1 MRLTRSVA
9 AGALAALA
17 CATAVAATAVVAVAV
32 AVTLPA
38 ASAGASSKPSIT
50 IGSTNF
56 EEQAIVSNIWAD
68 VLQKAGYQVTVK
80 PALGTRAIVVPA
92 LEHAQIDLEPDYA
105 ASLLGFLH
113 GGNPQAAG
121 DNISTAIPADN
132 KALSQYGVTV
142 LPASKALDT
151 NVFAVTQATARK
163 YHLTTLSS
171 LKPVASK
178 LTLGGPP
185 ECPTFAGCEAGLTK
199 VYGLHFAGFKSLDEA
214 GPLSV
219 AALKNG
225 EVQVVELFSSD
236 GTVVSNNFVALTD
249 NKHLE
254 GADYIVPVIRKSVDT
269 SGVAKVL
276 NDIDAKLT
284 TTAIAKLNLDV
295 TSKQEQPAAVAQ
307 TWVNSVGG

>member
-1 MRLTRSVA
+1 MHVKRSLLIGVA
-9 AGALAALA
+9 VALAAVF
-17 CATAVAATAVVAVAV
+17 VA
-32 AVTLPA
+32 PA
-38 ASAGASSKPSIT
+38 AAFASSGSGSKPKIV

-68 VLQKAGYQVTVK
+68 VLRKAGYSVTVE
-80 PALGTRAIVVPA
+80 PSLGTRAIVVPA
-92 LEHAQIDLEPDYA
+92 IEKGQINLEPDYA

-113 GGNPQAAG
+113 GGNPQPAG
-121 DNISTAIPADN
+121 DNIATAIPADQ
-132 KALSQYGVTV
+132 KLLAKDGVTV

-151 NVFAVTQATARK
+151 NVFAVTQNTAK
-163 YHLTTLSS
+163 KDHLTTLSS

-178 LTLGGPP
+178 LTLGGPS
-185 ECPTFAGCEAGLTK
+185 ECPTFAGCEPGLKK
-199 VYGLHFAGFKSLDEA
+199 VYGLNFSGFKSLDEA

-236 GTVVSNNFVALTD
+236 GNVVSNHFVALTD

-269 SGVAKVL
+269 SGVSSVL
-276 NDIDAKLT
+276 NGIDNKLT
-284 TTAIAKLNLDV
+284 TDAISKLNLQV
-295 TSKQEQPAAVAQ
+295 TGQQKQPAQVAQ
-307 TWVNSVGG
+307 SWVKSVGG

>member
-1 MRLTRSVA
+1 MRHSRSFALGV
-9 AGALAALA
+9 LAALA
-17 CATAVAATAVVAVAV
+17 AALVLPVASATAQTR
-32 AVTLPA
+32 
-38 ASAGASSKPSIT
+38 ASSSKPTIV

-68 VLQKAGYQVTVK
+68 VLKKAGYPVTVE

-92 LEHAQIDLEPDYA
+92 IEKGQINLEPDYA
-105 ASLLGFLH
+105 ASLLGYLH
-113 GGNPQAAG
+113 GGTPQAAG
-121 DNISTAIPADN
+121 DNITTAIPADQ
-132 KALSQYGVTV
+132 KALASYGVTV

-151 NVFAVTQATARK
+151 NVFAVTQATAK
-163 YHLTTLSS
+163 KDHLTTISS
-171 LKPVASK
+171 LKPYASK
-178 LTLGGPP
+178 MTLGGPP
-185 ECPTFAGCEAGLTK
+185 ECPTFAGCEPGLEK

-236 GTVVSNNFVALTD
+236 GNVVSNNFVALTD

-269 SGVAKVL
+269 SGVANVL
-276 NDIDAKLT
+276 NSIDAKLT
-284 TTAIAKLNLDV
+284 TVAISKLNLDV
-295 TSKQEQPAAVAQ
+295 TANQEQPAAVAQ

>member
-1 MRLTRSVA
+1 MRFTRSLA
-9 AGALAALA
+9 AGAFAGLTALAATLA
-17 CATAVAATAVVAVAV
+17 I
-32 AVTLPA
+32 PA
-38 ASAGASSKPSIT
+38 ASAPASAASKPTIV

-68 VLQKAGYQVTVK
+68 VLKKAGYNVTVE

-92 LEHAQIDLEPDYA
+92 LEKGQINLEPDYA
-105 ASLLGFLH
+105 ASLLSFLH
-113 GGNPQAAG
+113 GGTSQAAG
-121 DNISTAIPADN
+121 DNISTAIPADDR
-132 KALSQYGVTV
+132 ALASYGVTV

-151 NVFAVTQATARK
+151 NVFAVTKATANK
-163 YHLTTLSS
+163 DHLTTISS
-171 LKPVASK
+171 LKPYASQ

-185 ECPTFAGCEAGLTK
+185 ECPTFAGCEPGLQKT
-199 VYGLHFAGFKSLDEA
+199 YGLHFAGFKSLDEA

-236 GTVVSNNFVALTD
+236 GNVVSNNFVALTD

-269 SGVAKVL
+269 AGVASVL
-276 NDIDAKLT
+276 NNIDKKLT
-284 TTAIAKLNLDV
+284 TVAISKLNLDV
-295 TSKQEQPAAVAQ
+295 TSKQEQPTAVAQ
-307 TWVNSVGG
+307 AWVTSVGG

>member
-1 MRLTRSVA
+1 MRFKRSLLLGAFAALVA
-9 AGALAALA
+9 TLVTPTAAALA
-17 CATAVAATAVVAVAV
+17 ST
-32 AVTLPA
+32 A
-38 ASAGASSKPSIT
+38 ASAKPTII

-68 VLQKAGYQVTVK
+68 VLKKAGYQVTVE
-80 PALGTRAIVVPA
+80 PSLGTRAIVVPA
-92 LEHAQIDLEPDYA
+92 IEKGQIDLEPDYA

-113 GGNPQAAG
+113 GGNPQPAG
-121 DNISTAIPADN
+121 DNITTAIPADQ
-132 KALSQYGVTV
+132 KALATYGVTV

-151 NVFAVTQATARK
+151 NVFAVTQATAKK

-171 LKPVASK
+171 LKSAASK
-178 LTLGGPP
+178 LTLGGPA
-185 ECPTFAGCEAGLTK
+185 ECPTFAGCEPGLKK
-199 VYGLHFAGFKSLDEA
+199 VYGLTFAGFKSLDEA

-236 GTVVSNNFVALTD
+236 GNVVSNNFVALTD

-269 SGVAKVL
+269 SGVQKVL
-276 NDIDAKLT
+276 NSIDAKLT
-284 TTAIAKLNLDV
+284 TVAISKLNLDV
-295 TSKQEQPAAVAQ
+295 TSKQEQAPAVAQ
-307 TWVNSVGG
+307 TWVASVDG

>member
-1 MRLTRSVA
+1 MRLSRTLAV
-9 AGALAALA
+9 GALAVL
-17 CATAVAATAVVAVAV
+17 AATLAV
-32 AVTLPA
+32 PA
-38 ASAGASSKPSIT
+38 ASASASSGSSSKPTIV

-68 VLQKAGYQVTVK
+68 VLKKAGYQVTVQ

-92 LEHAQIDLEPDYA
+92 IEKGQISLEPDYA

-113 GGNPQAAG
+113 GGTPQPAG
-121 DNISTAIPADN
+121 TNISTAIPADQ
-132 KALSQYGVTV
+132 KALASYGVTV

-151 NVFAVTQATARK
+151 NVFAVTKSTASK
-163 YHLTTLSS
+163 DHLTDLSS
-171 LKPVASK
+171 LKPYASK

-185 ECPTFAGCEAGLTK
+185 ECPTFAGCQPGLKK
-199 VYGLHFAGFKSLDEA
+199 VYGLNFAGFKSLDEA

-236 GTVVSNNFVALTD
+236 GNVVSNNFVALTD

-269 SGVAKVL
+269 SGVASVL
-276 NDIDAKLT
+276 NSIDAKLT
-284 TTAIAKLNLDV
+284 TTAISKLNIEV
-295 TSKQEQPAAVAQ
+295 TANQEQPAAVAQ
-307 TWVNSVGG
+307 TWVREVGG